1 MLNPANTLVYPARM
15 ALAHA
20 PTPLQPLS
28 RIARH
33 VGFDGGLWIKR
44 DDLTGSHLSGNKI
57 RKLEFLVAE
66 AKSQNADVLITC
78 GGVQSNHCRATALLA
93 AQLGMRCHLLLRGEE
108 PAEKD
113 GNVLLDCLS
122 GASISYYPSAGF
134 QRNLDSYFKH
144 WQAYYAE
151 QGLRAYGIP
160 TGGSNG
166 TGLWGYIAGTEE
178 LHGQCVSQGLVPSH
192 IVTATGSGGTQAGL
206 TLGSAL
212 TGLGC
217 KVLGMAVCDDA
228 AWFNRKVAEDMA
240 EWFQQ
245 FTPLAERNLEVAGVS
260 LSDLQA
266 ITLDNYVGPAYA
278 VADPDVF
285 ETIQLAASL
294 EGLVLDPVYTGKA
307 FHGLL
312 QELRAGSLRHAR
324 DVVFVHTGGIFGVFP
339 QRAQFA
345 FNNNNGETKK

>member
-1 MLNPANTLVYPARM
+1 MLKPANSLVYPARM
-15 ALAHA
+15 TLVHA

-28 RIARH
+28 RIAKH
-33 VGFDGGLWIKR
+33 IGYDGGLWVKR

-66 AKSQNADVLITC
+66 AKSRNADVLITC

-108 PAEKD
+108 PADTD
-113 GNVLLDCLS
+113 GNLLLDKLS
-122 GASISYYPSAGF
+122 GAAISYYPPSGF
-134 QRNLDSYFKH
+134 QRNIDSYFSH
-144 WQAYYAE
+144 WQSHYAE

-212 TGLGC
+212 TGLDAE
-217 KVLGMAVCDDA
+217 VLGMAVCDDA
-228 AWFNRKVAEDMA
+228 AWFNRKVADDID
-240 EWFQQ
+240 EWIQQ
-245 FTPLAERNLEVAGVS
+245 FTPLAQRNLAAAGVS
-260 LSDLQA
+260 ASDISA
-266 ITLDNYVGPAYA
+266 ITLDDYVGPAYA
-278 VADPDVF
+278 QADPEVF
-285 ETIQLAASL
+285 ETIQLAAGL

-312 QELRAGSLRHAR
+312 QELRSGHLQQAR

-345 FNNNNGETKK
+345 FNNNNGET